1 MLSRCDFG
9 RFRKKQI
16 KGCLYMKTNGARFKK
31 KHHQQ
36 KRGDN
41 PVITDH
47 QASWAILGGHLFKGV
62 VSGKRDPNSMDAKS
76 LWDLSKVTHANDY
89 GEQDLLFAKFCDI
102 ILVVLCT
109 EIRFGYF
116 LGCSPAQ

>member
-16 KGCLYMKTNGARFKK
+16 KGCLYVKTNGARFKK

-47 QASWAILGGHLFKGV
+47 QASWAILGDHLFKGV
-62 VSGKRDPNSMDAKS
+62 VSGKRDPNSKDAKS
-76 LWDLSKVTHANDY
+76 LGIFQKSLMQIIC
-89 GEQDLLFAKFCDI
+89 GEQDLLFAKFCEAYWCF
-102 ILVVLCT
+102 VYCN
-109 EIRFGYF
+109 
-116 LGCSPAQ
+116 